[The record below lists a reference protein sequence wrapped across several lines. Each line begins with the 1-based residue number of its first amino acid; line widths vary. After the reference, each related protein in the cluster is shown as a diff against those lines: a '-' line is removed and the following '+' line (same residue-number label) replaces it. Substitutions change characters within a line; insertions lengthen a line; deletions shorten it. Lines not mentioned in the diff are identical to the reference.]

1 MQLSINCSK
10 GAKVYRRYFSVELP
24 KDVPTQGSV
33 QFTLKYRLGASDV
46 WKWVNDGSSLT
57 DGELYFHPQRPPSDL
72 IDYLKDISP
81 EITVHLVQ
89 SDTPETQLWSISSP
103 VKAAQGTHSGWTNVS
118 LGTPRD
124 FTRWFSLVRIWSP
137 WLAPR
142 HGKGIF
148 APSEDGILCSF
159 LRWDG
164 LHLVILAVS
173 GVDDVLTV
181 FKPDGQGNVT
191 ISARNDRPEPNTA
204 KVIAAVSTTFEKAN
218 AAVMYHARKLVR
230 GDEYMSNEIKAEMKT
245 AIENDVKAEWMENWY
260 DGLTYCTWNALGQD
274 LKEDKI
280 YNALNILKENNIK
293 STCVSLILNC
303 MCLPA

>member
-1 MQLSINCSK
+1 MQLSVDSSNR
-10 GAKVYRRYFSVELP
+10 AKVYRRYFSADLP
-24 KDVPTQGSV
+24 KEVPSKSSV

-46 WKWVNDGSSLT
+46 WKWVNEDSSLT
-57 DGELYFHPQRPPSDL
+57 DGELYFQPQRPPSDL

-89 SDTPETQLWSISSP
+89 SDTPDTQLWSIASP
-103 VKAAQGTHSGWTNVS
+103 VKAAQEQHSGWTNLS

-142 HGKGIF
+142 HGQGHF
-148 APSEDGILCSF
+148 APSEDAILCSF

-164 LHLVILAVS
+164 LHFVILAVS

-181 FKPDGQGNVT
+181 FKPDGQGNVI

-204 KVIAAVSTTFEKAN
+204 KIIAAVGTTFEQAN

-230 GDEYMSNEIKAEMKT
+230 GDEYMSDEVKAEMKS
-245 AIENDVKAEWMENWY
+245 AIENDVRAEWMENWY

-274 LKEDKI
+274 LKEEKI
-280 YNALNILKENNIK
+280 YNALDILKENNIK
-293 STCVSLILNC
+293 STSSSPKFKY